1 MHLPLLKAIH
11 ILNSN
16 PSDRLDIVI
25 VLSDGKSYSNIMHI
39 SNTLHSATYT
49 FAMGIGTDLDI
60 SNLQTI
66 AGNPLRDYY
75 VSSNDY
81 NDLHRKVSKL
91 INGLC
96 TGKDLLDCIC
106 SIKGT

>member
-39 SNTLHSATYT
+39 SNTLHSVTYT
-49 FAMGIGTDLDI
+49 FAMGIGTDFDI
-60 SNLQTI
+60 S
-66 AGNPLRDYY
+66 NPLRDYY

-81 NDLHRKVSKL
+81 NDLHRKVSRL
-91 INGLC
+91 VNGLC